1 MVFIIFISFV
11 LLILPLVF
19 FLGAAIAEVR
29 SHQKEA
35 PFFFLRI
42 AEIAAG
48 IVFFAVHYKYWGFTR
63 ISPSSLSWQMVCL
76 SLLLGGLM
84 LMSKYESRVA
94 LRCALLGSASLA
106 FLWYFNGAYHH

>member
-1 MVFIIFISFV
+1 MVFMIFISFV

-48 IVFFAVHYKYWGFTR
+48 LADGVPLAAIAWLDADEQIR
-63 ISPSSLSWQMVCL
+63 ITGGVAMRASRKRVPGLFVVLQRRISSLSAHLVW
-76 SLLLGGLM
+76 
-84 LMSKYESRVA
+84 
-94 LRCALLGSASLA
+94 
-106 FLWYFNGAYHH
+106 